1 MKIESLLDLTIE
13 DYLMITSLNGKDED
27 FIKKEMLRYFNL
39 GHLSITEV
47 DLFMNNLGNVLKTDA
62 KFIQRFELDGVEY
75 GFIPNL
81 DTITAAEWIDID
93 NYQREQKDIHRLLS
107 ILYRPVVKRF
117 NWFGL
122 FNKGNYSIKPYEG
135 TTEKLRKAPLEVY
148 LGAMVFFY
156 LLNKKLLISSS
167 IYTQTQMIQTVRKD
181 KTLTIQQKVNLV
193 KSLDGII

>member
-1 MKIESLLDLTIE
+1 MKINSLLDLTIE
-13 DYLMITSLNGKDED
+13 DYLMILSLGNKDED
-27 FIKKEMLRYFNL
+27 SVRKELVRYFNL
-39 GHLSITEV
+39 GNLSITEV
-47 DLFMNNLGNVLKTDA
+47 DNFMSNLTNILKTDA

-93 NYQREQKDIHRLLS
+93 NYQKGDKDIHRLLS

-117 NWFGL
+117 NLFGL
-122 FNKGNYSIKPYEG
+122 FNKKNYSIKPYEG

-156 LLNKKLLISSS
+156 LLSKRLLASSNT
-167 IYTQTQMIQTVRKD
+167 YTQTQMIHLVKKD
-181 KTLTIQQKVNLV
+181 KTLTTQQKTNLV
-193 KSLDGII
+193 KSLDGIV

>member
-1 MKIESLLDLTIE
+1 MKIESLMDLTIE
-13 DYLMITSLNGKDED
+13 DYLMIISLSGKEES
-27 FIKKEMLRYFNL
+27 FITKELVRYFNL

-47 DLFMNNLGNVLKTDA
+47 DLFMNNLTEILKTDA

-93 NYQREQKDIHRLLS
+93 NYQKDEKDIHRLLS
-107 ILYRPVVKRF
+107 ILYRPIVKKF
-117 NWFGL
+117 NFFGL
-122 FNKGNYSIKPYEG
+122 FKDSLYSIKPYNG

-156 LLNKKLLISSS
+156 LLSKKLLVGSH
-167 IYTQTQMIQTVRKD
+167 IYTQNKTIQMIVED
-181 KTLTIQQKVNLV
+181 KTLTIPQKISSL

>member
-13 DYLMITSLNGKDED
+13 DYLMITSLNDKDED
-27 FIKKEMLRYFNL
+27 SIKKDIVRYFNL
-39 GHLSITEV
+39 GDLSIIEV
-47 DLFMNNLGNVLKTDA
+47 EDFMNNLTNILKTDA
-62 KFIQRFELDGVEY
+62 KFIQRFELNGVEY

-81 DTITAAEWIDID
+81 DRITAAEWIDID
-93 NYQREQKDIHRLLS
+93 NYQRDSKDIHRLLS
-107 ILYRPVVKRF
+107 ILYRPVIKKF
-117 NWFGL
+117 SWFGFL
-122 FNKGNYSIKPYEG
+122 NKGNYSIKPYEG

-181 KTLTIQQKVNLV
+181 KTLTTQQKVNLV
-193 KSLDGII
+193 KSLDGIT

>member
-47 DLFMNNLGNVLKTDA
+47 DLFMNNLGNILKTDA

-107 ILYRPVVKRF
+107 ILYRPIVKKF
-117 NWFGL
+117 NWFGF

-156 LLNKKLLISSS
+156 LLNKKLLLSSS
-167 IYTQTQMIQTVRKD
+167 IYTQTLMIETVKKD

-193 KSLDGII
+193 KSLDGIT